1 LATPHL
7 KVFQPEA
14 ESPKTL
20 DLAEQL
26 YNHLDGAILRAIRRQ
41 NTLAI
46 ATSGGLDSS
55 VLAALIA
62 SHADIPLYLV
72 TASKPGAIDAT
83 RARMLARHLELPL
96 IEAVL
101 TKATTGKLLEDLA
114 PLLEPET
121 IDPARAAEWGLPEDT
136 KRVSPIRAGVG
147 LVLLACAK
155 EASRFARRLVLGQG
169 ADELFGGYAR
179 YQEAAPEDLAAILQR
194 DRDAVRVEGVAHEAR
209 IANACSMQFH
219 YPYLDPRVVSFAA
232 NLPMTAL
239 FNDTE
244 RKPLLREVARKL
256 DLPRDIAE
264 APKTAAQYGSG
275 SGEILADLAQEA
287 GMAQND
293 FLTALVAQ
301 RKTGEPHSLRT

>member
-1 LATPHL
+1 MGRR
-7 KVFQPEA
+7 F
-14 ESPKTL
+14 SRRRL
-20 DLAEQL
+20 DVADELF
-26 YNHLDGAILRAIRRQ
+26 NHLDGASLRAIRRQ

-62 SHADIPLYLV
+62 SHCDIPLYLV
-72 TASKPGAIDAT
+72 TASRPGAIDAT

-96 IEAVL
+96 IEVVL
-101 TKATTGKLLEDLA
+101 TKATTSMLLSELA
-114 PLLEPET
+114 PLLEPEQ
-121 IDPARAAEWGLPEDT
+121 IDPARAEEWGLPPDT

-147 LVLLACAK
+147 LVLLACAR

-169 ADELFGGYAR
+169 ADEFFGGYAR
-179 YQEAAPEDLAAILQR
+179 YQNASPEELPAILDR
-194 DRDAVRVEGVAHEAR
+194 DREAVRVAGVAHEAR
-209 IANACSMQFH
+209 IAKSVGMQFH
-219 YPYLDPRVVSFAA
+219 YPYLDAGVVAFAQG
-232 NLPMTAL
+232 LPVDAL
-239 FNDTE
+239 FSATE

-256 DLPRDIAE
+256 DLPRDIVE

-275 SGEILADLAQEA
+275 SGDLLAALAEEA
-287 GMAQND
+287 GMPQND